1 MTRKILKFIDL
12 SEQMTKEKKLYLI
25 GLIAL
30 SSIGCTGKLMH
41 QVPDKQNDTVSTASS
56 NSLTSDVMD
65 SERQQKLSQEVVQR
79 VTAMFNDVYR
89 HYATTDSLIEIGE
102 SPSEIEKNDN
112 WDKTRYYSESL
123 KALWDKMP
131 LDDIVIDYDP
141 WTMAQ
146 DYDTLVCQKVEVL
159 TVNKDSAVVD
169 VTIFLSKNWP
179 EKKIR
184 LEMANEKKKASDRAD
199 WYIAD
204 FQYNGSMAKEISD
217 YLKEYKK

>member
-1 MTRKILKFIDL
+1 MNKG
-12 SEQMTKEKKLYLI
+12 EKLCLI
-25 GLIAL
+25 GWMAI
-30 SSIGCTGKLMH
+30 STIGCTGNLKH
-41 QVPDKQNDTVSTASS
+41 QGVAMQDDSASVVSSDSPLRDAMDTEQQNDLSTAIS
-56 NSLTSDVMD
+56 
-65 SERQQKLSQEVVQR
+65 QR

-102 SPSEIEKNDN
+102 SPSEIEKNDD

>member
-1 MTRKILKFIDL
+1 MT
-12 SEQMTKEKKLYLI
+12 TGKKLYII

-30 SSIGCTGKLMH
+30 SSIGCTGNRMH
-41 QVPDKQNDTVSTASS
+41 REEAMQEDSAAVVPADSLLSDAMVPEQQND
-56 NSLTSDVMD
+56 L
-65 SERQQKLSQEVVQR
+65 SEAVAQR

-89 HYATTDSLIEIGE
+89 HYAIEDSLIRIKEAPLE
-102 SPSEIEKNDN
+102 NEKTGD

-131 LDDIVIDYDP
+131 NDDIVIDYDP
-141 WTMAQ
+141 WTMSQ
-146 DYDTLVCQKVEVL
+146 DYDTLVCRKVEVL
-159 TVNKDSAVVD
+159 SVNKDSAVVD
-169 VTIFLSKNWP
+169 VTIFLSEIWP

-184 LEMANEKKKASDRAD
+184 LEMTNEKKQAAGKAD